1 MSNELSYKH
10 VQHVPG
16 LLLLVLYVLVVFVVL
31 GRVLIGEQ
39 PIPWLY
45 PRIGLSMFLL
55 FHSASFHHLTVEDK
69 RDRLSISFGPLPLF
83 RRSIRYDDIVSAEIG
98 RTTILD
104 GTGVHW
110 SLRGGWVWNIW
121 GWDCVVLQL
130 RKGILRVGTDDAENL
145 LAFLNQ
151 KISMQ
156 PKI

>member
-1 MSNELSYKH
+1 MDSDSSYKH

-16 LLLLVLYVLVVFVVL
+16 LLLLLMYVILLFVVL

-39 PIPWLY
+39 PIPWFS
-45 PRIGLSMFLL
+45 PPILL
-55 FHSASFHHLTVEDK
+55 FMLILAGSFHHLTVEDK
-69 RDRLSISFGPLPLF
+69 GDRLSVSFGPIPLF
-83 RRSIRYDDIVSAEIG
+83 RRSIRYDDIISAKIG

-104 GTGVHW
+104 RWGIHW

-121 GWDCVVLQL
+121 GRDCVVLQL
-130 RKGILRVGTDDAENL
+130 RKRILRVGTDDAENL
-145 LAFLNQ
+145 AEFLNQ